1 MEAQRVVEARGAGG
15 DEEDEVVEAQ
25 RRLGLR

>member
-1 MEAQRVVEARGAGG
+1 MEAQRVVQARGAGG

-25 RRLGLR
+25 CRLALR